1 MLLTI
6 DIGNTNIS
14 LGAFKDDKIVFTSRL
29 ATQRNR
35 TQDQYAVE
43 LHNIFALNKS
53 KAASVDGA
61 IISSVVPELTNAIK
75 GAISLVTGCESL
87 VLGPGIKTGLN
98 IITGSH
104 TQVGADLV
112 AASVGAIAKY
122 PLPCFV
128 IDLGTATKILLID
141 ENATFCGCTI
151 SAGVKISLDALSQ
164 RTSQLPA
171 ISLKTPSHA
180 IGTNTIDCMLSGTV
194 LGTAAMLDGLTD
206 RMEKEFGKTIKST
219 VATGGLSREI
229 VKSCYREVTHDPDLI
244 FEGLRVIYEKN
255 VKTK

>member
-14 LGAFKDDKIVFTSRL
+14 LGAFKNDKIVFTSRL
-29 ATQRNR
+29 ATQRSR
-35 TQDQYAVE
+35 TMDQYAVE
-43 LHNIFALNKS
+43 LLNIFALNKS
-53 KAASVDGA
+53 SASSVDGA

-75 GAISLVTGCESL
+75 GAVALVTGCESL

-98 IITGSH
+98 IKTDGH

-112 AASVGAIAKY
+112 AASVGAISKY
-122 PLPCFV
+122 PLPCFI

-171 ISLKTPSHA
+171 ISLRTPSHA

-206 RMEKEFGKTIKST
+206 RMEKEFDKPIKST
-219 VATGGLSREI
+219 VATGGLSKEI
-229 VKSCYREVTHDPDLI
+229 VKNCYRDITHDPNLI

>member
-14 LGAFKDDKIVFTSRL
+14 LGAFKDDKIIFTSRL

-43 LHNIFALNKS
+43 LLNIFALNK
-53 KAASVDGA
+53 AEASCVDGA
-61 IISSVVPELTNAIK
+61 IISSVVPELTDAIK
-75 GAISLVTGCESL
+75 GAIYLVTGCESL

-112 AASVGAIAKY
+112 AGSVGAIAKY

-164 RTSQLPA
+164 KTSQLPA

-180 IGTNTIDCMLSGTV
+180 IGTNTPDCMLSGTV

-206 RMEKEFGKTIKST
+206 RMEKEFGKPIKST
-219 VATGGLSREI
+219 VATGGLSKEI
-229 VKSCYREVTHDPDLI
+229 VKSCYRKITHDPNLI
-244 FEGLRVIYEKN
+244 FDGLRVIYEKN